1 MHHFPASFPCFKS
14 PKRDSETH
22 GRPWLFP
29 WLIGEIAG
37 PNGCP
42 FGMTL
47 FACWKSWDIRISPSQ
62 GKLSRFHTSTRKN
75 NTKKNTRTQKNNT
88 TLLSSPM
95 ISYLFLVKGLTEKKK
110 TPKPAWTLLLS
121 SLRAPSKG
129 GCGSSTRSCS
139 QLVGLYLW
147 VWSGQITI
155 IPKRELRG
163 ILGAFPY

>member
-1 MHHFPASFPCFKS
+1 MAAHDFSLGSLAKS
-14 PKRDSETH
+14 LDPMVAPLVWLYLHAGSLETSGFLHLRESYPDSILVPGKTTQKKHTH
-22 GRPWLFP
+22 
-29 WLIGEIAG
+29 
-37 PNGCP
+37 
-42 FGMTL
+42 
-47 FACWKSWDIRISPSQ
+47 
-62 GKLSRFHTSTRKN
+62 
-75 NTKKNTRTQKNNT
+75 TKKQHNPTIISYD
-88 TLLSSPM
+88 LLSVSC
-95 ISYLFLVKGLTEKKK
+95 KGVNRKKKK

-155 IPKRELRG
+155 IPKRGIRG